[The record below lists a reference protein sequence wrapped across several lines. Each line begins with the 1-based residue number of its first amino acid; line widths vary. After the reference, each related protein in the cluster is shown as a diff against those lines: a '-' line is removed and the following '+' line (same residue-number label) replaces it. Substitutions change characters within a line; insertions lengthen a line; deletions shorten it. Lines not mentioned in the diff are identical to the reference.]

1 MDGALPSFPSFDYET
16 DKANA
21 GPRWEKC
28 LARLENLFTAMN
40 VGDDQD
46 ARRRALLLHYAGER
60 VYDIY
65 DAEKGEGPWSFKE
78 TSEVLTKYFK
88 PKTNV
93 QIEIF
98 TFRSCTQKPGQ
109 LLDDFVTEL
118 RTLSRNCGFGNVD
131 HEILCQLTQHC
142 RSNRLRRRA
151 LREPGKS
158 LADIL
163 ELGRTLELADTQA
176 SLMEKDSRQEEP
188 VNAVHHR
195 KITPRWPRANAQA
208 EVFNKP
214 LMKAVR
220 AAVVEG
226 KNWKQQLYVFLRQ
239 YRATPH
245 PSTGFTPYRLLL
257 GHEPRTKLP
266 ELGSRPEDLVHLTA
280 RQRDARAKSKMK
292 AYADRNIQARQ
303 SNIQVGD
310 RVLVRAE
317 TRNKLSP
324 AYIPREY
331 TVTHKRGNMVTA
343 ESHDH
348 MVTRNSSRFKPSSA
362 KPTPEEIPDLDEE
375 PFSPAA
381 EAAAKQAP
389 SNPGEPSASPTPE
402 KRVLP
407 CRNRRPPKYLNDFVT

>member
-1 MDGALPSFPSFDYET
+1 MQIFVAHLPTGDYLFVITDEYSRFPVVEIVKSVSASAVIPVLDKVLSDWGGVRQIKTDNGSPFNSHGFDEF
-16 DKANA
+16 
-21 GPRWEKC
+21 
-28 LARLENLFTAMN
+28 AR
-40 VGDDQD
+40 
-46 ARRRALLLHYAGER
+46 H
-60 VYDIY
+60 
-65 DAEKGEGPWSFKE
+65 S
-78 TSEVLTKYFK
+78 
-88 PKTNV
+88 
-93 QIEIF
+93 
-98 TFRSCTQKPGQ
+98 
-109 LLDDFVTEL
+109 
-118 RTLSRNCGFGNVD
+118 GF
-131 HEILCQLTQHC
+131 
-142 RSNRLRRRA
+142 
-151 LREPGKS
+151 
-158 LADIL
+158 
-163 ELGRTLELADTQA
+163 
-176 SLMEKDSRQEEP
+176 
-188 VNAVHHR
+188 HHR

-226 KNWKQQLYVFLRQ
+226 KTWKQQLYVFLRQ

-257 GHEPRTKLP
+257 GREPRTKLP

-280 RQRDARAKSKMK
+280 RQRDARAKRKMK